1 MRLRQLTFRALTFLK
16 KTRNRYC
23 LRSLIA
29 EAMLSQDTVA
39 IPQLYH
45 VRVSAQFSTPNWI
58 VPSFEYDCIQGEICW
73 IYYRRNV
80 SYLPRI
86 HTRWPIVPYCVALLK
101 DARFRCF
108 WKFLVY
114 IWSFVWNY
122 LTMVGCWR
130 WAIIGVVIWWMCK
143 CIIDLRSIVL

>member
-58 VPSFEYDCIQGEICW
+58 VPSFKYKAK
-73 IYYRRNV
+73 Y
-80 SYLPRI
+80 
-86 HTRWPIVPYCVALLK
+86 A
-101 DARFRCF
+101 
-108 WKFLVY
+108 KF
-114 IWSFVWNY
+114 
-122 LTMVGCWR
+122 
-130 WAIIGVVIWWMCK
+130 IIGETFRICRVFTHGGQSCHIVSRCWKMHGFGVSENFWFIFEVLYEIIWQWL
-143 CIIDLRSIVL
+143 DVDVER